1 MGRSN
6 NSFNSWSGQA
16 NIQEVD
22 ALSAEQRL
30 FVAVLSQA
38 VHDAFSTHVDAY
50 DRNNART
57 FLLSDSYHFRLICEF
72 AGRNPEYVTS
82 RMKRIIAKGW
92 DIESMPHALTRKA
105 YRKSTRGKKPGPKKH
120 VTGNAY
126 YKERRK
132 RHAEL
137 SL

>member
-38 VHDAFSTHVDAY
+38 VHDAFSVHVEAY
-50 DRNNART
+50 DRNNAPT
-57 FLLSDSYHFRLICEF
+57 T
-72 AGRNPEYVTS
+72 TS
-82 RMKRIIAKGW
+82 
-92 DIESMPHALTRKA
+92 
-105 YRKSTRGKKPGPKKH
+105 
-120 VTGNAY
+120 V
-126 YKERRK
+126 
-132 RHAEL
+132 
-137 SL
+137 